1 MADSVV
7 EAVQQAAENIT
18 ENANV
23 KVPASPEGMFIA
35 YGSLVIMAM
44 LPIFFG
50 SKRSVSHQKEQ
61 KESSEKPDIMTKK
74 DAMMFPVSYLIK
86 FRGNTMNSNTINF
99 INSRSSPAVHFSV
112 FTFSSSYSPKNTL
125 ISFLPDISL
134 CWAFSRSLT

>member
-1 MADSVV
+1 MADTVV

-23 KVPASPEGMFIA
+23 KVPASPEGMAIA
-35 YGSLVIMAM
+35 YGSLVIMAL

-74 DAMMFPVSYLIK
+74 DAMMFPVSFTAKLNGDPSFSHTK
-86 FRGNTMNSNTINF
+86 FLNF
-99 INSRSSPAVHFSV
+99 RSLHLALCLAFIY
-112 FTFSSSYSPKNTL
+112 FLSYSP
-125 ISFLPDISL
+125 
-134 CWAFSRSLT
+134 RSI

>member
-7 EAVQQAAENIT
+7 EAIQQAAENVT

-23 KVPASPEGMFIA
+23 KIPASPEGMFLA
-35 YGSLVIMAM
+35 YGSLCFMAM

-74 DAMMFPVSYLIK
+74 DAMMFPVGSKLTLIGK
-86 FRGNTMNSNTINF
+86 TVLTLFLH
-99 INSRSSPAVHFSV
+99 SRSSQVVHFSV
-112 FTFSSSYSPKNTL
+112 FTSSSSSSQKNT
-125 ISFLPDISL
+125 
-134 CWAFSRSLT
+134 

>member
-7 EAVQQAAENIT
+7 EAIQQAAENIT

-74 DAMMFPVSYLIK
+74 DAMMFPVSYFIK
-86 FRGNTMNSNTINF
+86 FWGNSMISNNTT
-99 INSRSSPAVHFSV
+99 SRSSPAVHFSA

-125 ISFLPDISL
+125 IF
-134 CWAFSRSLT
+134 F